1 MPTPI
6 APPIILSQNARTDLQ
21 TVVRAHSTPQSL
33 ALRARI
39 VLRAAELDRPT
50 NLKIGHELGCSNLTV
65 GKWRRRYLDLGLPG
79 LQDAM
84 RSGRPRPIASP
95 TRVQVISVASALPQE
110 QERTVT
116 RWTLDEIVA
125 TLLDALHTDTIS
137 RSSIWRI
144 LHDIDLKPHK
154 SAYWLNSHDAD
165 FDAKAH
171 IICQLYAKALA
182 YYPQGRLVL
191 CCDEKTGM
199 QVLERKA
206 PTKPA
211 QPGRRERREHE
222 YIRHGTRV
230 LINSL
235 AVATGQLAWTIGRTR
250 TATDFVA
257 HLHQAYQRLP
267 RMTRYDWVLDNLN
280 THWSLDVCR
289 VVARWCKVP
298 FEPQKLKKGS
308 QRRAFLSAPSHRH
321 VFHFTPKHGSW
332 LNQAELFFGVL
343 HRRFLA
349 RGSFPSAK
357 DFERRLE
364 RFLQDYK
371 ARHAHPYR
379 WTYTGEPLVRATP
392 CSRTRRQQRQ
402 GRAWFSPRPQRF
414 ERLLY
419 APRPYRKRAA

>member
-6 APPIILSQNARTDLQ
+6 APPIILSQTARTDLQ
-21 TVVRAHSTPQSL
+21 AVTRAHSTPQSL

-50 NLKIGHELGCSNLTV
+50 TLTIGHELGCSNLTV
-65 GKWRRRYLDLGLPG
+65 GKWRRRYLALGLSG
-79 LQDAM
+79 LQDAR
-84 RSGRPRPIASP
+84 RSGRPPTIATP
-95 TRVQVISVASALPQE
+95 TRVQVISVASTLPQD
-110 QERTVT
+110 QDRPVT

-125 TLLDALHTDTIS
+125 TLLDALHTEAVS
-137 RSSIWRI
+137 RSSVWRI
-144 LHDIDLKPHK
+144 LHDIDLKPHQ
-154 SAYWLNSHDAD
+154 SAYWLNSHDED

-171 IICQLYAKALA
+171 TICQLYAKALA
-182 YYPQGRLVL
+182 SYQHGRLVV

-222 YIRHGTRV
+222 DIRHGTRV
-230 LINSL
+230 LINAL
-235 AVATGQLAWTIGRTR
+235 AVATGQMAWTIGSTR
-250 TATDFVA
+250 KAPDFVA
-257 HLHQAYQRLP
+257 HLKQAYQRLP
-267 RMTRYDWVLDNLN
+267 RMERYDWVMDTFN

-289 VVARWCKVP
+289 LVASWCKVP
-298 FEPQKLKKGS
+298 FEPYKLKKGP
-308 QRRAFLSAPSHRH
+308 QRRAFLSDPSHRH

-349 RGSFPSAK
+349 RGSFPSVK
-357 DFERRLE
+357 DFTRRLE
-364 RFLQDYK
+364 RFLQDYN

-379 WTYTGEPLVRATP
+379 WTYTGEPLVRDTP
-392 CSRTRRQQRQ
+392 FSRTRRQQRQ
-402 GRAWFSPRPQRF
+402 GRACLSPRPKPF

-419 APRPYRKRAA
+419 SPRPYRRQAA